1 MDTLPVIDFSR
12 FGMRAPASLSGGAV
26 QPSQGNEF
34 DGQFDRRAIADQV
47 AQACQSMGFFY
58 LIGHG
63 ISPQKREAAFKESA
77 RFFQLPADLKNALSW
92 SSADSNLGY
101 VGVGRESLNPG
112 QTIDLKE
119 AFNIGPDDDPGNPN
133 RWPPELPTLLPT
145 FRATLQSFYQSA
157 NELAW
162 QVLRALA
169 LALQL
174 PENFFVKHHQQPA
187 HTLRLLHYPPY
198 SPTSAQTPGVQ
209 PIRAGEHSDYGS
221 ITLLFQDAQSG
232 LQVKTPAGEWI
243 AATPRA
249 DAVLVNLGD
258 LMQRWTN
265 DRFRSTPHR
274 VVLPSD
280 AAVSQSR
287 YSIALFCDP
296 DPRTLVTAVTG
307 THACQ
312 SSFQGKSQYEP
323 IIAGE
328 YLRSR
333 LQATY

>member
-1 MDTLPVIDFSR
+1 MEIPVIDFR
-12 FGMRAPASLSGGAV
+12 CFRVPATF
-26 QPSQGNEF
+26 P
-34 DGQFDRRAIADQV
+34 RRAGQPTQSDKFDEFACQTIANQV

-58 LIGHG
+58 LIGHD
-63 ISPQKREAAFKESA
+63 ISSEQRAAAFKESA
-77 RFFQLPADLKNALSW
+77 RFFQLPPEEKSALSW
-92 SSADSNLGY
+92 SSTESNLGY

-119 AFNIGPDDDPGNPN
+119 AFNIGSDNNPGNPN
-133 RWPPELPTLLPT
+133 RWPPALPS
-145 FRATLQSFYQSA
+145 FRETLQAFYQSA
-157 NELAW
+157 NNLAW
-162 QVLRALA
+162 QVLQALA

-174 PENFFVKHHQQPA
+174 PKDFFVKHHQQPA

-198 SPTSAQTPGVQ
+198 DSLAAQTLEGEH
-209 PIRAGEHSDYGS
+209 IRAGEHSDYGS

-243 AATPRA
+243 AATPKG

-258 LMQRWTN
+258 LMQRWSN

-274 VVLPSD
+274 VVLPTG

-287 YSIALFCDP
+287 YSMALFCDP
-296 DPRTLVTAVTG
+296 DPQTLVTAVADLNG
-307 THACQ
+307 SQ
-312 SSFQGKSQYEP
+312 SNFLDKPQYEP
-323 IIAGE
+323 ITAGD
-328 YLRSR
+328 YLKSR